1 MGYFYKLSIMQDR
14 DRTEL
19 YLGAKTSR
27 TLVDSSSIHPRP
39 LGKAIRQY
47 MYLPWAARPW
57 DWKPCGESP
66 SPETSGGHLRIGES
80 SDMSGKVQKA
90 KAVTQDI
97 LATIGEDGLCN
108 HS

>member
-1 MGYFYKLSIMQDR
+1 MSNFYKLSIMQDR

-47 MYLPWAARPW
+47 VYLPWAAGAVGLEALRRVSVSRDIWRP
-57 DWKPCGESP
+57 P
-66 SPETSGGHLRIGES
+66 
-80 SDMSGKVQKA
+80 
-90 KAVTQDI
+90 QDRWVI
-97 LATIGEDGLCN
+97 RYVR
-108 HS
+108 